1 MVGSKGRVKCPRLHR
16 SVREMELSD
25 NHILFFYHLLLLPT
39 APFRLTIYNSS
50 VHLLEKKKK
59 KKKSLAIKSTLLFLP
74 GHFLLTKKILLS

>member
-1 MVGSKGRVKCPRLHR
+1 
-16 SVREMELSD
+16 MELSD

-59 KKKSLAIKSTLLFLP
+59 KKEISCNQVNPPFPSRALSTN
-74 GHFLLTKKILLS
+74 